1 MYQET
6 GISIEPVIAG
16 LMCSAIIS
24 DTLIFKSPTCTPD
37 DIEAATELADIAGID
52 PEVYGRQMFGAGSN
66 LDERQTEKYSIRILR
81 SSQLM
86 MLL

>member
-1 MYQET
+1 MYQEA
-6 GISIEPVIAG
+6 GINIEPVIAG

-37 DIEAATELADIAGID
+37 DIEAATELAKIAGID
-52 PEVYGRQMFGAGSN
+52 PEVYGREMFGAVAI
-66 LDERQTEKYSIRILR
+66 LMRRQTEKYSIRILR
-81 SSQLM
+81 SLRLM